1 MKKLN
6 LKYEKRCW
14 IFFLWKLPIQPFPHL
29 GWIFTSGTFHY
40 AQSFK
45 CRRHEGRPKNQAL
58 HFLCKGWGFGSLF
71 VGNLFALKS
80 TKPTGL
86 LESTNPEGPENLK
99 YLLKLSSHC
108 KMIVCAWGNG
118 TILKKLSANSPK
130 NLNRKLHCLKLS
142 LDGIPCHPLYLPKD
156 LKPIEWKAGS

>member
-1 MKKLN
+1 MKRDAEFSSCGSYRYSVSRIWDESLPAVLFIMLN
-6 LKYEKRCW
+6 PSSADGTKDDPSIRRC
-14 IFFLWKLPIQPFPHL
+14 I
-29 GWIFTSGTFHY
+29 SY
-40 AQSFK
+40 AK
-45 CRRHEGRPKNQAL
+45 D
-58 HFLCKGWGFGSLF
+58 WGFGSLF

-108 KMIVCAWGNG
+108 KMIVCVWGNG

>member
-1 MKKLN
+1 MKRDAEFSSCGSYRYSLSRIWDESLPAVLFIMLN
-6 LKYEKRCW
+6 PSSADGTKDDPSIRRC
-14 IFFLWKLPIQPFPHL
+14 I
-29 GWIFTSGTFHY
+29 SY
-40 AQSFK
+40 AK
-45 CRRHEGRPKNQAL
+45 D
-58 HFLCKGWGFGSLF
+58 WGFGSLF

>member
-1 MKKLN
+1 MKRDAEFSSCGSYRYSLSRVWDESLPAVLFIMLN
-6 LKYEKRCW
+6 PSSADGTKDDPSIRRC
-14 IFFLWKLPIQPFPHL
+14 I
-29 GWIFTSGTFHY
+29 SY
-40 AQSFK
+40 AK
-45 CRRHEGRPKNQAL
+45 D
-58 HFLCKGWGFGSLF
+58 WGFGSLF

-118 TILKKLSANSPK
+118 PTLKKLSANSPK

-156 LKPIEWKAGS
+156 LKPIEWKAGT

>member
-1 MKKLN
+1 MKRDAEFSSCGSYRYSLSRIWDESLPAVLFIMLN
-6 LKYEKRCW
+6 PSTADGTKDDPSIRRC
-14 IFFLWKLPIQPFPHL
+14 I
-29 GWIFTSGTFHY
+29 SY
-40 AQSFK
+40 AK
-45 CRRHEGRPKNQAL
+45 D
-58 HFLCKGWGFGSLF
+58 WGFGSLF

-118 TILKKLSANSPK
+118 PILKKLSANSLK

>member
-1 MKKLN
+1 MKRDAEFSSCGSYRYSLSRVWDESLPAVLFIMLN
-6 LKYEKRCW
+6 PSSADGTKDDPSIRRC
-14 IFFLWKLPIQPFPHL
+14 I
-29 GWIFTSGTFHY
+29 SY
-40 AQSFK
+40 AK
-45 CRRHEGRPKNQAL
+45 D
-58 HFLCKGWGFGSLF
+58 WGFGSLF

-118 TILKKLSANSPK
+118 PTLKKLSANSPK

>member
-1 MKKLN
+1 MKRDAEFSSCGSYRYSLFRIWDESLSAVLFNMLN
-6 LKYEKRCW
+6 PSSADGTKDDPSIRRC
-14 IFFLWKLPIQPFPHL
+14 I
-29 GWIFTSGTFHY
+29 SY
-40 AQSFK
+40 AK
-45 CRRHEGRPKNQAL
+45 D
-58 HFLCKGWGFGSLF
+58 WGFGSMF

-80 TKPTGL
+80 TKLTGL

-99 YLLKLSSHC
+99 FLLKLSSHC

>member
-1 MKKLN
+1 MKRDAEFSSCGSYRYSLSRIWDESLSAVLFIMLN
-6 LKYEKRCW
+6 PSSADGTKDDPSIRRC
-14 IFFLWKLPIQPFPHL
+14 I
-29 GWIFTSGTFHY
+29 SY
-40 AQSFK
+40 AK
-45 CRRHEGRPKNQAL
+45 D
-58 HFLCKGWGFGSLF
+58 WGFGSLF

>member
-1 MKKLN
+1 MKRDVEFSSCGSYRYSLSRIWDESLPAVLFIMLN
-6 LKYEKRCW
+6 PSSADGTKDDPSIRRCN
-14 IFFLWKLPIQPFPHL
+14 
-29 GWIFTSGTFHY
+29 SY
-40 AQSFK
+40 AK
-45 CRRHEGRPKNQAL
+45 D
-58 HFLCKGWGFGSLF
+58 WGFGSLF